1 MFFDKLWVRIKGGLL
16 TFRDDFAGAQEIR
29 EKGELLLQ
37 KLESRLKDLT
47 KGNQG
52 PDSSEAQSEEYS
64 EKEAQASS
72 SLQDIEREWDELL
85 KLREE
90 RKQDSEK
97 SETTPTNPRTL
108 G

>member
-1 MFFDKLWVRIKGGLL
+1 MFFDKLWVRIKGELL
-16 TFRDDFAGAQEIR
+16 TFRDDFAGAQEIK
-29 EKGELLLQ
+29 EMGERLLQ
-37 KLESRLKDLT
+37 KLEGRLRGLA

-52 PDSSEAQSEEYS
+52 SHPGEAQSGEYS

-72 SLQDIEREWDELL
+72 SLQDIEQEWDELL

-97 SETTPTNPRTL
+97 SEATPTNPRTL

>member
-1 MFFDKLWVRIKGGLL
+1 MFFDKLWVRIKGELL

-29 EKGELLLQ
+29 EMGERLLQ
-37 KLESRLKDLT
+37 KLEGRLRGPA

-52 PDSSEAQSEEYS
+52 SDSSEAQSGEYS
-64 EKEAQASS
+64 EKVAPSS
-72 SLQDIEREWDELL
+72 SLQDIEQEWDELL

>member
-1 MFFDKLWVRIKGGLL
+1 MFFDKLWVRIKGELL

-29 EKGELLLQ
+29 EMGERLLQ
-37 KLESRLKDLT
+37 KLEGRLRGLA
-47 KGNQG
+47 KGNQASHPG
-52 PDSSEAQSEEYS
+52 EAQCGEYS

-72 SLQDIEREWDELL
+72 LHDIEREWDELL
-85 KLREE
+85 KLRED